1 MNNYISLNSDA
12 YQKSAKEFEQKISL
26 RKVTDE
32 KLVPKLAKYFEG
44 KFNPAKMLELG
55 PGSGY
60 IAKLFSDR
68 GHQVDAIEFSLN
80 MSEVVKRTAPKVSV
94 IVDEFLEHD
103 FKTNSYDVILGIA
116 FIHLFPSEDAQ
127 KVINK
132 INKLLKRKGMLIISS
147 TLHDE
152 VDEGFIQKSNFSSRP
167 IRYRKKYSREALND
181 LVKHG
186 GFKILDSFINQ
197 DSEGIKDKIWLTL
210 VAEKNNG

>member
-32 KLVPKLAKYFEG
+32 KLAPKLAKYFEG

-132 INKLLKRKGMLIISS
+132 INKLLK
-147 TLHDE
+147 
-152 VDEGFIQKSNFSSRP
+152 
-167 IRYRKKYSREALND
+167 
-181 LVKHG
+181 
-186 GFKILDSFINQ
+186 
-197 DSEGIKDKIWLTL
+197 
-210 VAEKNNG
+210 